1 MLAKEEFIQR
11 KRRLRRG
18 GGESNE
24 SFALSGS
31 SDDLEHANSAG
42 LEKRQLE
49 LRAFLN
55 RVGLGPK
62 SNTSGYAAASAG
74 GASGGASGSGTGL
87 SVYQRFLNVN
97 VESLSDYVKD
107 PVGNIRKLKDNGH
120 ELTRKQQ
127 LLYHLSLRQK
137 RLIRHVEEARVRS
150 LKGYLEGK
158 GPRQILV

>member
-1 MLAKEEFIQR
+1 MLAKEEFIHR

-18 GGESNE
+18 DGELNE
-24 SFALSGS
+24 SFALRGRNLSGS
-31 SDDLEHANSAG
+31 SDDLEHANNAG

-87 SVYQRFLNVN
+87 SVYQCFLNVN

-107 PVGNIRKLKDNGH
+107 PVENMRKLKDNGH

-137 RLIRHVEEARVRS
+137 RLIRHVEERPS
-150 LKGYLEGK
+150 S
-158 GPRQILV
+158 PFQIPSI